1 MGQLKRSL
9 AVLAVVSSL
18 LTAAGG
24 GVVQAQGAPPA
35 TAGNLESEYDAAF
48 QEMLKQPANLD
59 VLFKFATLASQ
70 TGDLEG
76 AVSALERMLL
86 INPDLPRVRLEL
98 GVLYFRL
105 GSFEV
110 ARTYLEAALK
120 TPNLPPDVRERAER
134 FMAEVEARQ
143 NPSRFTG
150 DFFLGWRYQTNANL
164 GPSGSTVRL
173 FGQSANLNQA
183 SSGQADWGV
192 VGSMQIRHTYDFGR
206 QDKSQLESTLT
217 AYASRQFQVQTAN
230 VSLLDFTSGPRFQ
243 AFQGI
248 FEDVTL
254 KPFGTAGQIW
264 VYDTPYYGSY
274 GGGLEGTVLV
284 TDRLRN
290 MSNFVFRRHNHTDT
304 WYLTTNS
311 TYSGIEF
318 SGTTSFQ
325 HQLSSLV
332 TLFLNGTGT
341 RFEADLTPIQSY
353 ELWGTTVGFS
363 FRFLD
368 LLFKSN
374 LPWAINLTYTYQWW
388 RYDVPDPT
396 VDPDVQR
403 RQLDSI
409 LNLVLSVPFD
419 DRTTF
424 SLSGGRFIRSSN
436 LPNYAFNNN
445 NVMFGISWRF

>member
-1 MGQLKRSL
+1 M
-9 AVLAVVSSL
+9 VSSV
-18 LTAAGG
+18 LTAAGDRSA
-24 GVVQAQGAPPA
+24 QAQTAPA
-35 TAGNLESEYDAAF
+35 ASAGSLEREYDAAF
-48 QEMLKQPANLD
+48 QDMLKQPANLD

-110 ARTYLEAALK
+110 ARTYLEVALK
-120 TPNLPPDVRERAER
+120 TPNLPPEVRERAEK
-134 FMAEVEARQ
+134 FMAEIQARQ

-173 FGQSANLNQA
+173 FGQSANLNQS

-192 VGSMQIRHTYDFGR
+192 VSSAQIRHTYDFGR
-206 QDKSQLESTLT
+206 QDRSQLESTLT
-217 AYASRQFQVQTAN
+217 AYASRQFQVATAN
-230 VSLLDFTSGPRFQ
+230 VSLLDFTTGPRFQ
-243 AFQGI
+243 AFNGI
-248 FEDVTL
+248 FEDVTF
-254 KPFGTAGQIW
+254 KPFVTLGQIW
-264 VYDTPYYGSY
+264 VYDTPYYSSFGS
-274 GGGLEGTVLV
+274 GMENTVLL
-284 TDRLRN
+284 TNRLRN
-290 MSNFVFRRHNHTDT
+290 TSNFVFRRHSHADN

-311 TYSGIEF
+311 SYSGMEY
-318 SGTTSFQ
+318 SATTAFQ
-325 HQLSSLV
+325 YQLSSLV
-332 TLFLNGTGT
+332 MVFANGTGT
-341 RFEADLTPIQSY
+341 RFEADLTQTQSY
-353 ELWGTTVGFS
+353 ELWGASGGIN
-363 FRFLD
+363 FRFGD
-368 LLFKSN
+368 PLFKSN
-374 LPWAINLTYTYQWW
+374 LPWSITLSYTYQWW
-388 RYDVPDPT
+388 RYDQPDPT

-419 DRTTF
+419 ERTTF
-424 SLSGGRFIRSSN
+424 SLSGGRFVRTST
-436 LPNYAFNNN
+436 LPNYAFNNS